1 MTIIATLPTQPVSK
15 LNTEIMRSKFTVK
28 TYTGLYIT
36 ENGDIDDVVRIVLY
50 MSGAPNAT
58 RVYANVWV
66 WPQEGRGATATGSG
80 QASGWGYDK
89 HHAAAFDAIRSAG
102 IEITKDGSYHECEI
116 KKAMEAIAIAAG
128 QPLTRIME
136 F

>member
-1 MTIIATLPTQPVSK
+1 MTVIATLPTQPVSK
-15 LNTEIMRSKFTVK
+15 LNTEIMRSKYTVK

-36 ENGDIDDVVRIVLY
+36 ENGDISEGMRIVLY

-66 WPQEGRGATATGSG
+66 WPKNGVSHLTGSG

-89 HHAAAFDAIRSAG
+89 HHAAAFDAFRSAG
-102 IEITKDGSYHECEI
+102 IEITKDRSYHECEI
-116 KKAMEAIAIAAG
+116 KTAMEAIAIAAG